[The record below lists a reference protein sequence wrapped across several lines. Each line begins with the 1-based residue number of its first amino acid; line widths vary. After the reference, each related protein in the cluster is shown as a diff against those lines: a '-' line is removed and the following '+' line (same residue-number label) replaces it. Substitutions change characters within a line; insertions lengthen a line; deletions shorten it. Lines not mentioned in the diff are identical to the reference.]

1 MLFETK
7 KQATDSSEK
16 YRNKGISEDSKNVVS
31 DDLRYLLASPDELM
45 KALKSQNKYGGL

>member
-1 MLFETK
+1 MLFEAK

-16 YRNKGISEDSKNVVS
+16 YQNRGVSEDSKNVVS
-31 DDLRYLLASPDELM
+31 DDLRSLLANPDELM